1 MVSLELAS
9 WPLGIP
15 ENGAV
20 ALHTVAVA
28 AQALPHVEYMRSSQ
42 QLPGMEGGAGA
53 CLAIRR
59 RAVWL

>member
-20 ALHTVAVA
+20 AFHTVAVA
-28 AQALPHVEYMRSSQ
+28 AQALPHVEYMRSPNNSQ
-42 QLPGMEGGAGA
+42 AWKEGRG
-53 CLAIRR
+53 LA
-59 RAVWL
+59 